1 LEIGKR
7 NTSIILLILETVMAT
22 IFYIREGAQPE
33 NIASSRDVSVDDL
46 IKLYGSAP
54 SNYKYMEGASSPYIN
69 IDQGPANAYADPAHV
84 VVKIEGD
91 EVNQDTFPEE
101 GFYIVKDVRP

>member
-1 LEIGKR
+1 
-7 NTSIILLILETVMAT
+7 MAT
-22 IFYIREGAQPE
+22 IFYIREGAQPD
-33 NIASSRDVSVDDL
+33 NIASSRDVSVEDL

-54 SNYKYMEGASSPYIN
+54 SNYKHMKDANSPYVN
-69 IDQGPANAYADPAHV
+69 IDQGQANAYSDPAHV

-91 EVNQDTFPEE
+91 EINRDTFPEE

>member
-1 LEIGKR
+1 
-7 NTSIILLILETVMAT
+7 MAT
-22 IFYIREGAQPE
+22 IFYIREGAQPD

-46 IKLYGSAP
+46 IKLHGSAP
-54 SNYKYMEGASSPYIN
+54 SNYKYMKGAGSPYVN
-69 IDQGPANAYADPAHV
+69 IDQGPANAYSDPAHV